1 MCNCFIMCSFGGFAL
16 GSEVVVKLTWELPWS
31 TWREETLSLK
41 AVLIL
46 GYRQIVGRHHIE
58 PIMNKVINFPKNIT
72 AFGDLSAEKSGKN
85 HSM

>member
-1 MCNCFIMCSFGGFAL
+1 MCNCFIMCSFCGFAL

-58 PIMNKVINFPKNIT
+58 PIMNKVIK
-72 AFGDLSAEKSGKN
+72 LSEKYYCIWRSECGEIR
-85 HSM
+85 